1 MVGKPKFHNNSFVM
15 ANASGSQVINS
26 VLYQD
31 NFRVGLK
38 KTADLFYAHFLVPK
52 YITGEIY
59 LAPRS
64 SFTFVV

>member
-1 MVGKPKFHNNSFVM
+1 M